1 METKITTLDPRRAES
16 LPSQR
21 VGWPERSVPSKL
33 SRAAE
38 WLTDGGSWP
47 PDVKPSDIDKRGAV
61 VLRDSLVASLNG
73 ATPQTV
79 ITMLTQLMLHYP
91 RPDFTDGQARQVCMD
106 MAQDFAGVPSDI
118 MAETCREWRRTERW
132 FPRTSELL
140 AKANA
145 MVEARKRALR
155 DVRRV
160 LDAIDRPAPPK
171 GDNFTA
177 LDIDTEEARIKQF
190 LAGLSERANAERGVP
205 GPSDYANPLRPWQ
218 RPGWKPSA
226 DAPKLD
232 MPETKGATP

>member
-1 METKITTLDPRRAES
+1 
-16 LPSQR
+16 
-21 VGWPERSVPSKL
+21 VPSKL

-61 VLRDSLVASLNG
+61 VLRDSLVSSLNG

-106 MAQDFAGVPSDI
+106 MAQDFAHVPGDI
-118 MAETCREWRRTERW
+118 MAEACREWRRTEKW

-140 AKANA
+140 AKADA
-145 MVEARKRALR
+145 MLGARKRALR
-155 DVRRV
+155 DVERV
-160 LDAIDRPAPPK
+160 LNAIDRPVTK

-177 LDIDTEEARIKQF
+177 ADASEAERKLSEY
-190 LAGLSERANAERGVP
+190 LAGLKGRAQAEVTPP
-205 GPSDYANPLRPWQ
+205 GPSDYANPVRPWN
-218 RPGWKPSA
+218 RPGWKGASA
-226 DAPKLD
+226 
-232 MPETKGATP
+232 